1 MVENIPLDIAQ
12 IGQQET
18 HMHHICTKNNQHP
31 NQEVLE
37 VKEIHLDTVHG
48 PSRNSTGSTRV
59 ELSH

>member
-31 NQEVLE
+31 KQEVLE
-37 VKEIHLDTVHG
+37 VKEIPLD
-48 PSRNSTGSTRV
+48 STWMDHQETLLDQLEWR
-59 ELSH
+59 